1 MRVAN
6 DLTKNQARVVAEAKK
21 EGKVAC
27 FRKGK
32 LMVGPKRPDPRS
44 YADVAAADDT
54 GDRTHVTT
62 PEPSADRVNNGGRGQ
77 GQLCEPEKRDPAHPG
92 GHSTASQANSTQSV
106 VRPAV
111 RNV

>member
-1 MRVAN
+1 M
-6 DLTKNQARVVAEAKK
+6 K

-27 FRKGK
+27 FRRGK

-54 GDRTHVTT
+54 GDRTHATT
-62 PEPSADRVNNGGRGQ
+62 PERSADHVNNAGRGQ
-77 GQLCEPEKRDPAHPG
+77 GNCANRRSVTLLTLEATTQL
-92 GHSTASQANSTQSV
+92 

-111 RNV
+111 RSL